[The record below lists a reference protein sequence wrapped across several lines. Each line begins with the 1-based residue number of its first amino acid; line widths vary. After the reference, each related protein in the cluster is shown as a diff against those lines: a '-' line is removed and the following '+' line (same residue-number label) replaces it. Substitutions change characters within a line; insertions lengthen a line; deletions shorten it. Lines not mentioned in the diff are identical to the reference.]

1 MPVYL
6 CYQTVNNMQNK
17 KTMAADKSVEFQTEL
32 YRLVGQERYYFTAHL
47 VEGSTIGNFGEDVYF
62 MSLEVD
68 ETEPIWMEV
77 SFDIDAPNSN
87 GQTVLAPMRVDETL
101 KGVEYRALISH
112 LNDQISKDQ
121 CEEIDFMP
129 DDAGFT
135 PYYSSI
141 LVSIHDS
148 KPNATRV

>member
-77 SFDIDAPNSN
+77 CFDYDAANSQ

-129 DDAGFT
+129 DDAGFK
-135 PYYSSI
+135 PYYSQ
-141 LVSIHDS
+141 LL
-148 KPNATRV
+148 T